1 MIKTFFIA
9 LIFFFIIDVF
19 WIYFVATPMY
29 KQEVSS
35 LMELKIPP
43 ALLFYV
49 IFLLGLI
56 FFVVNPNQ
64 DNTLLNVFLIGA
76 FFGLVTYGTY
86 DLTVY
91 ASMNIFSL
99 KLVVADI
106 LWGMF
111 LSGAVATLTVFTI
124 NKLKYK
130 LIFSV
135 NKIFNKGFST
145 TFYSKTERFISQ
157 NDIDCIIIHEPFFLK
172 LSLKFKQKY
181 KLNVIFNAHEYHPLE
196 FEDNPFWKNTL
207 YLLPI
212 SL

>member
-1 MIKTFFIA
+1 MIKTFVIA
-9 LIFFFIIDVF
+9 LLFFFIIDVF

-29 KQEVSS
+29 KQEIAS
-35 LMELKIPP
+35 LMELKVPP

-64 DNTLLNVFLIGA
+64 NNTLVNVFLIGA

-86 DLTVY
+86 DLTIY

-124 NKLKYK
+124 NKL
-130 LIFSV
+130 
-135 NKIFNKGFST
+135 N
-145 TFYSKTERFISQ
+145 
-157 NDIDCIIIHEPFFLK
+157 
-172 LSLKFKQKY
+172 
-181 KLNVIFNAHEYHPLE
+181 
-196 FEDNPFWKNTL
+196 
-207 YLLPI
+207 
-212 SL
+212 

>member
-76 FFGLVTYGTY
+76 FFGLATYGTY

-124 NKLKYK
+124 NKL
-130 LIFSV
+130 
-135 NKIFNKGFST
+135 N
-145 TFYSKTERFISQ
+145 
-157 NDIDCIIIHEPFFLK
+157 
-172 LSLKFKQKY
+172 
-181 KLNVIFNAHEYHPLE
+181 
-196 FEDNPFWKNTL
+196 
-207 YLLPI
+207 
-212 SL
+212 

>member
-43 ALLFYV
+43 ALLYYV

-124 NKLKYK
+124 NKL
-130 LIFSV
+130 
-135 NKIFNKGFST
+135 N
-145 TFYSKTERFISQ
+145 
-157 NDIDCIIIHEPFFLK
+157 
-172 LSLKFKQKY
+172 
-181 KLNVIFNAHEYHPLE
+181 
-196 FEDNPFWKNTL
+196 
-207 YLLPI
+207 
-212 SL
+212 

>member
-76 FFGLVTYGTY
+76 FFGLATYGTY

-111 LSGAVATLTVFTI
+111 ISGAVATLTVFTI
-124 NKLKYK
+124 NKL
-130 LIFSV
+130 
-135 NKIFNKGFST
+135 N
-145 TFYSKTERFISQ
+145 
-157 NDIDCIIIHEPFFLK
+157 
-172 LSLKFKQKY
+172 
-181 KLNVIFNAHEYHPLE
+181 
-196 FEDNPFWKNTL
+196 
-207 YLLPI
+207 
-212 SL
+212 

>member
-9 LIFFFIIDVF
+9 LIFFFIMDVF

-124 NKLKYK
+124 NKL
-130 LIFSV
+130 
-135 NKIFNKGFST
+135 N
-145 TFYSKTERFISQ
+145 
-157 NDIDCIIIHEPFFLK
+157 
-172 LSLKFKQKY
+172 
-181 KLNVIFNAHEYHPLE
+181 
-196 FEDNPFWKNTL
+196 
-207 YLLPI
+207 
-212 SL
+212 

>member
-56 FFVVNPNQ
+56 FFVINPNQ

-106 LWGMF
+106 LWGML

-124 NKLKYK
+124 NKL
-130 LIFSV
+130 
-135 NKIFNKGFST
+135 N
-145 TFYSKTERFISQ
+145 
-157 NDIDCIIIHEPFFLK
+157 
-172 LSLKFKQKY
+172 
-181 KLNVIFNAHEYHPLE
+181 
-196 FEDNPFWKNTL
+196 
-207 YLLPI
+207 
-212 SL
+212 

>member
-35 LMELKIPP
+35 LMELKVPP

-64 DNTLLNVFLIGA
+64 DNALLNVFLIGA

-99 KLVVADI
+99 KLVIADI

-124 NKLKYK
+124 NKL
-130 LIFSV
+130 
-135 NKIFNKGFST
+135 N
-145 TFYSKTERFISQ
+145 
-157 NDIDCIIIHEPFFLK
+157 
-172 LSLKFKQKY
+172 
-181 KLNVIFNAHEYHPLE
+181 
-196 FEDNPFWKNTL
+196 
-207 YLLPI
+207 
-212 SL
+212 

>member
-9 LIFFFIIDVF
+9 LLFFFIIDVF

-29 KQEVSS
+29 KQEISS
-35 LMELKIPP
+35 LMDFKVPP

-64 DNTLLNVFLIGA
+64 DSTLLNVFLIGS

-111 LSGAVATLTVFTI
+111 LSGVVATLTVFTI
-124 NKLKYK
+124 NKL
-130 LIFSV
+130 
-135 NKIFNKGFST
+135 N
-145 TFYSKTERFISQ
+145 
-157 NDIDCIIIHEPFFLK
+157 
-172 LSLKFKQKY
+172 
-181 KLNVIFNAHEYHPLE
+181 
-196 FEDNPFWKNTL
+196 
-207 YLLPI
+207 
-212 SL
+212 

>member
-9 LIFFFIIDVF
+9 LLFFFIIDVF

-29 KQEVSS
+29 KQEIPS
-35 LMELKIPP
+35 LMELKIAP
-43 ALLFYV
+43 ALLFYA
-49 IFLLGLI
+49 IFLMGLI

-76 FFGLVTYGTY
+76 FYGLVTYGTY

-106 LWGMF
+106 LWGMI

-124 NKLKYK
+124 NKL
-130 LIFSV
+130 
-135 NKIFNKGFST
+135 N
-145 TFYSKTERFISQ
+145 
-157 NDIDCIIIHEPFFLK
+157 
-172 LSLKFKQKY
+172 
-181 KLNVIFNAHEYHPLE
+181 
-196 FEDNPFWKNTL
+196 
-207 YLLPI
+207 
-212 SL
+212 

>member
-99 KLVVADI
+99 KLVIADI

-124 NKLKYK
+124 NKL
-130 LIFSV
+130 
-135 NKIFNKGFST
+135 N
-145 TFYSKTERFISQ
+145 
-157 NDIDCIIIHEPFFLK
+157 
-172 LSLKFKQKY
+172 
-181 KLNVIFNAHEYHPLE
+181 
-196 FEDNPFWKNTL
+196 
-207 YLLPI
+207 
-212 SL
+212 

>member
-111 LSGAVATLTVFTI
+111 LSGAVATLTVFTM
-124 NKLKYK
+124 NKL
-130 LIFSV
+130 
-135 NKIFNKGFST
+135 N
-145 TFYSKTERFISQ
+145 
-157 NDIDCIIIHEPFFLK
+157 
-172 LSLKFKQKY
+172 
-181 KLNVIFNAHEYHPLE
+181 
-196 FEDNPFWKNTL
+196 
-207 YLLPI
+207 
-212 SL
+212 

>member
-56 FFVVNPNQ
+56 FFVVNPNL

-111 LSGAVATLTVFTI
+111 LSGVVATLTVFTI
-124 NKLKYK
+124 NKL
-130 LIFSV
+130 
-135 NKIFNKGFST
+135 N
-145 TFYSKTERFISQ
+145 
-157 NDIDCIIIHEPFFLK
+157 
-172 LSLKFKQKY
+172 
-181 KLNVIFNAHEYHPLE
+181 
-196 FEDNPFWKNTL
+196 
-207 YLLPI
+207 
-212 SL
+212 

>member
-64 DNTLLNVFLIGA
+64 DNTLLNMFLIGA

-124 NKLKYK
+124 NKL
-130 LIFSV
+130 
-135 NKIFNKGFST
+135 N
-145 TFYSKTERFISQ
+145 
-157 NDIDCIIIHEPFFLK
+157 
-172 LSLKFKQKY
+172 
-181 KLNVIFNAHEYHPLE
+181 
-196 FEDNPFWKNTL
+196 
-207 YLLPI
+207 
-212 SL
+212 

>member
-76 FFGLVTYGTY
+76 FFGLITYGTY

-124 NKLKYK
+124 NKL
-130 LIFSV
+130 
-135 NKIFNKGFST
+135 N
-145 TFYSKTERFISQ
+145 
-157 NDIDCIIIHEPFFLK
+157 
-172 LSLKFKQKY
+172 
-181 KLNVIFNAHEYHPLE
+181 
-196 FEDNPFWKNTL
+196 
-207 YLLPI
+207 
-212 SL
+212 

>member
-9 LIFFFIIDVF
+9 LLFFFIIDVF

-29 KQEVSS
+29 KQEISS
-35 LMELKIPP
+35 LMELKVPP
-43 ALLFYV
+43 AILFYV

-64 DNTLLNVFLIGA
+64 DSALLNVFLIGS

-111 LSGAVATLTVFTI
+111 LSGVVATLTVFTI
-124 NKLKYK
+124 NK
-130 LIFSV
+130 
-135 NKIFNKGFST
+135 FN
-145 TFYSKTERFISQ
+145 
-157 NDIDCIIIHEPFFLK
+157 
-172 LSLKFKQKY
+172 
-181 KLNVIFNAHEYHPLE
+181 
-196 FEDNPFWKNTL
+196 
-207 YLLPI
+207 
-212 SL
+212 